1 MELKFVIAKK
11 PENVNTAVQR
21 RQRLVRRL
29 DQQISLIKSATDGM
43 LPRASWVWMDEKGSY
58 FLPVKYGRNPIELK
72 KGMYAVQ
79 CDTIEG
85 AGQALAAVREM
96 VLNGDLDD
104 QLAKSSKE
112 IRARFK
118 AD

>member
-1 MELKFVIAKK
+1 MFAIQCA
-11 PENVNTAVQR
+11 
-21 RQRLVRRL
+21 
-29 DQQISLIKSATDGM
+29 SL
-43 LPRASWVWMDEKGSY
+43 
-58 FLPVKYGRNPIELK
+58 
-72 KGMYAVQ
+72 
-79 CDTIEG
+79 EG
-85 AGQALAAVREM
+85 AAQALAAVREM

>member
-1 MELKFVIAKK
+1 MFSI
-11 PENVNTAVQR
+11 
-21 RQRLVRRL
+21 
-29 DQQISLIKSATDGM
+29 
-43 LPRASWVWMDEKGSY
+43 
-58 FLPVKYGRNPIELK
+58 
-72 KGMYAVQ
+72 Q

-104 QLAKSSKE
+104 QLAKASKN

-118 AD
+118 AG